1 MWAFRSNKKALSL
14 GARCFSTRSGH
25 AIPFRAIAE
34 RGLPKTTPRPHHP
47 RCEKRHVA
55 SFDHLV
61 GSGGTINS
69 RRRTPALTNWTSG
82 RRAGLLNSICL
93 VALTVRPGSFAPLL
107 LCPGYV
113 RFAPNSDRTAGIA
126 GRLISNVPSP
136 EVPGA
141 IRLPRRRGPAAP
153 GGMASPSAL
162 AVLRLNRS
170 PALEFRP
177 LAAINE
183 SEPCEAFHILALP
196 SECRTESFATAE

>member
-1 MWAFRSNKKALSL
+1 LWAFRSNKKALSL

-25 AIPFRAIAE
+25 AIPFRSIAE

-55 SFDHLV
+55 SSDHLV

-69 RRRTPALTNWTSG
+69 RRRTPALTNW

-93 VALTVRPGSFAPLL
+93 VVPDCPAWVIRAAFAMSGIRPV
-107 LCPGYV
+107 C
-113 RFAPNSDRTAGIA
+113 PNSDRTAGIA

-141 IRLPRRRGPAAP
+141 IRLPRRRGPATP
-153 GGMASPSAL
+153 GGMPSPSAL
-162 AVLRLNRS
+162 AVLRLNRR